1 MFTKLYAKFGLFCII
16 FTCDFLQAS
25 IGKYIEKIKNLI
37 YNIINQ
43 KWGLK
48 VVDYMA
54 KKESKREFSFDFDKT
69 KNIDD
74 ITFEDIIDCWSPN
87 RRYFDELINA
97 ANSNN
102 LIPFIGAGITSNL
115 SNGGFPS
122 WNKLILKLARM
133 EKTGENEIKKINSY
147 IKKGDYENAAQ
158 ILEDISGSNLL
169 QRDLRE
175 LFSPQKLDNDKIFD
189 SVLMILP
196 KLHPQ
201 IILTTN
207 YDSAIERAY
216 FLNQNIDDCVDEDE
230 IKVRE
235 RQAINVLTPCTTTRE
250 FVGLIKNRS
259 TEDISR
265 PSLYKF
271 HGDVQDNGNTHDLIL
286 SKKSYDTVYG
296 EIKEIDDN
304 KMSKDVV
311 KNLYLFL
318 FAKTILFLGCSLE
331 EDRIMKLIRK
341 NTEVEH
347 YAFVGCGNKDQKKF
361 SNAEA
366 NKEAIKRSKKL
377 NEMNI
382 HAIFYPRYAR
392 NCVKILLE
400 NLSETNISLNVSSMY
415 PKKSSWMNNFLKRLK
430 EIGVKKYIVIF
441 GGIITDL
448 RKKDSNNLK
457 LLNSWLN
464 DNSEANVYFCY
475 DTENAAQHRINQIE
489 NEITKDKSEKKIAEI
504 QCIPNQFSSEVRNRV
519 KIVPMLYDLNGYAVL
534 ADNKLFW
541 NFLTHERS
549 SDTPVVEL
557 DLHNDNNKK
566 FINYMKYAL
575 EQSKAMIEMRI
586 SDINQKLS
594 ELNDPVLGDKDNSKD
609 KISYIE
615 EMLSILDTN
624 FK

>member
-1 MFTKLYAKFGLFCII
+1 MLNFV
-16 FTCDFLQAS
+16 
-25 IGKYIEKIKNLI
+25 
-37 YNIINQ
+37 IINSTSNNN
-43 KWGLK
+43 KHIEFICFVNYNYNVLLKSSK
-48 VVDYMA
+48 VVDIME
-54 KKESKREFSFDFDKT
+54 KKENKREYSFDVDSN
-69 KNIDD
+69 KNIND
-74 ITFEDIIDCWSPN
+74 ITFEDIIECWSPN

-122 WNKLILKLARM
+122 WNKLILKLAHM

-147 IKKGDYENAAQ
+147 IKKNNYEQAAQ

-175 LFSPQKLDNDKIFD
+175 LFSPQKLNNEKIVD
-189 SVLMILP
+189 SVLMTLP
-196 KLHPQ
+196 KMHPQ

-216 FLNQNIDDCVDEDE
+216 FLNQNIEDDINDDE
-230 IKVRE
+230 IKIRE

-250 FVGLIKNRS
+250 FVSLIKNRS

-347 YAFVGCGNKDQKKF
+347 FAFVGCGNKDQKKF
-361 SNAEA
+361 SNVEA
-366 NKEAIKRSKKL
+366 NKEAIQRSKKL

-415 PKKSSWMNNFLKRLK
+415 PKKSSWMKNFLKKLK
-430 EIGVKKYIVIF
+430 EIGIKKYIVIF

-457 LLNSWLN
+457 ILNSWLK
-464 DNSEANVYFCY
+464 DNSEACVYFCY

-575 EQSKAMIEMRI
+575 EQSKAMIVMRI
-586 SDINQKLS
+586 SDINQKSS
-594 ELNDPVLGDKDNSKD
+594 ELNDPVLGDKNHSKD
-609 KISYIE
+609 KISFIDE
-615 EMLSILDTN
+615 LLSILDTI
-624 FK
+624 F